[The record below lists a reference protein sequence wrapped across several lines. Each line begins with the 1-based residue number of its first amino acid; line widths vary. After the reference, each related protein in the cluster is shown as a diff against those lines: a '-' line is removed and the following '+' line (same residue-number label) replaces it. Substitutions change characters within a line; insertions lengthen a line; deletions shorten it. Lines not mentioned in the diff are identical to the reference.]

1 MLTDYIT
8 AHTVMLP
15 YMMYPKFLLT
25 VPLSETSKLVY
36 IMLLDR
42 ARLSIV
48 NADYSD
54 SQGRIFVYYPLD
66 DIAADIDRSRTT
78 VKKALTALEDNKL
91 ILRVHQGIGQASRI
105 YVKIPHD
112 YKGKNLTVPRTENSL
127 AEDSF
132 LSNQGQK
139 IVHSDGRNM
148 PGNKND
154 INKNNII
161 RMREQEE
168 RTAYGSF
175 LNVFLSGE
183 DYKKLHTDFPEC
195 DEYIERLSRY
205 MSSKGKTY

>member
-78 VKKALTALEDNKL
+78 VKKSTY
-91 ILRVHQGIGQASRI
+91 RVGGQQTNFASTSRHRTGEPDI
-105 YVKIPHD
+105 C
-112 YKGKNLTVPRTENSL
+112 KNPS
-127 AEDSF
+127 
-132 LSNQGQK
+132 
-139 IVHSDGRNM
+139 
-148 PGNKND
+148 
-154 INKNNII
+154 
-161 RMREQEE
+161 
-168 RTAYGSF
+168 
-175 LNVFLSGE
+175 
-183 DYKKLHTDFPEC
+183 
-195 DEYIERLSRY
+195 
-205 MSSKGKTY
+205 

>member
-112 YKGKNLTVPRTENSL
+112 YKGKNLTVPR
-127 AEDSF
+127 
-132 LSNQGQK
+132 
-139 IVHSDGRNM
+139 I
-148 PGNKND
+148 
-154 INKNNII
+154 
-161 RMREQEE
+161 
-168 RTAYGSF
+168 
-175 LNVFLSGE
+175 
-183 DYKKLHTDFPEC
+183 
-195 DEYIERLSRY
+195 
-205 MSSKGKTY
+205 